1 MQIRHVPLS
10 LLATSLVLN
19 IRSFNTFLSLIKL
32 VHVSTRVFLPF
43 WNGSLLWL
51 INKWTGG
58 NYFVETIVLEVEKTL
73 SETFG
78 KFERRSLAI
87 IRDEM
92 LICSRLVLRNLNI
105 YIYIYF

>member
-1 MQIRHVPLS
+1 M
-10 LLATSLVLN
+10 
-19 IRSFNTFLSLIKL
+19 
-32 VHVSTRVFLPF
+32 
-43 WNGSLLWL
+43 
-51 INKWTGG
+51 
-58 NYFVETIVLEVEKTL
+58 ETIVLEVEKTL

-105 YIYIYF
+105 YIYIYFWIDVANFNARL